1 MPRPSLKEERTKMI
15 LIAIRY
21 CVARYGLEG
30 ATQDRIADAAGMK
43 RPMLRHYL
51 GNREAMIETFI
62 DHMANELNTETDWL
76 IDALPDEERMSAM
89 LDILFGP
96 IGISDAETLLAFQ
109 AVAAATD
116 RYPHA
121 RDVLLQA
128 IKRFID
134 AIDQEI
140 AKSHPTA
147 DAGHRKTTAHAIA
160 NLHFS
165 VDGLSPLNP
174 PTEWRDHAR
183 SAADILIR
191 SLEK

>member
-51 GNREAMIETFI
+51 GNRESMIETFI
-62 DHMANELNTETDWL
+62 DHMADEINAETDWL
-76 IDALPDEERMSAM
+76 VDALPDEDRISAM
-89 LDILFGP
+89 LDILFGA
-96 IGISDAETLLAFQ
+96 IGTSDAEALLALQ

-116 RYPHA
+116 RYPQA
-121 RDVLLQA
+121 RDVLLNA
-128 IKRFID
+128 IQRFID
-134 AIDQEI
+134 AIDQEL
-140 AKSHPTA
+140 AQSLPSA
-147 DAGHRKTTAHAIA
+147 DTGHRKTTAHAIA

-165 VDGLSPLNP
+165 VDGLSPLKP

-183 SAADILIR
+183 SAADILIKC
-191 SLEK
+191 LEK